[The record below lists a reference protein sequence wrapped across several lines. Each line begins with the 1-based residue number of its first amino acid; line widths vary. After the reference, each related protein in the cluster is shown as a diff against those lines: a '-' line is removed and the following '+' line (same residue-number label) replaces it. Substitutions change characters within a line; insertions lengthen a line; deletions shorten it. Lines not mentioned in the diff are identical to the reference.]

1 LKRTGAQPLL
11 LGVDLGTTRLKVGV
25 FDAQGELQALAGRD
39 LPRPRS
45 PAPDEAEL
53 PIATYWNLFRSAL
66 AEMLAHVPSAGK
78 RVAGVGICSQ
88 AQTFACFD
96 EKGRPLAPALLWTD
110 ARAQDEARRLAEHL
124 PGALYYRA
132 TGWPAVNPLLA
143 AAKLAW
149 LTARCPELMSRC
161 RRVLFAPS
169 YLAWRLTG
177 EQAVDDNIAAM
188 SGLYHLRRAAWW
200 PRALQACGVD
210 SAVLP
215 PIIPCG
221 ESVGMITS
229 QMASALGLRQCP
241 VILAGNDQSA
251 AALGAG
257 ISENEAFL
265 GLGTGLVAYRL
276 IPAASPFRWPRP
288 VRGPVP
294 LPGKHF
300 ALLADNC
307 ACAALDWLID
317 VAGGRLSAHQAIAR
331 GLASP
336 PGANGARM
344 SPHLRGRMWPQPGLD
359 IGGALWNLNSSH
371 CFDDLLRAALE
382 GIACAAREL
391 LSLLRCRGPV
401 RVLGGGAQSDGWM
414 QLFADFCGLVV
425 ERPACTEASVMGAAL
440 LAALRTGLTSMP
452 PPAGSEW
459 GRVESTWLPNRS
471 LRSTCEEVYADYR
484 AFLRSCEVIHGKTVL
499 GPEK

>member
-1 LKRTGAQPLL
+1 
-11 LGVDLGTTRLKVGV
+11 VDLGTTRLKVGL
-25 FDAQGELQALAGRD
+25 FDIEGRRCALGVRAF
-39 LPRPRS
+39 PRVRS
-45 PAPDEAEL
+45 ASPDQAEL

-66 AEMLAHVPSAGK
+66 GEALASLPGAGR
-78 RVAGVGICSQ
+78 RVAAAGICSQ

-96 EKGRPLAPALLWTD
+96 AKGRALAPALLWTD
-110 ARAQDEARRLAEHL
+110 ARAQDEARRLAQSL
-124 PGALYYRA
+124 PSALYYRA

-149 LTARCPELMSRC
+149 LSAQRPQLMSRC

-200 PRALQACGVD
+200 PRALQACRVD

-215 PIIPCG
+215 RIIRCG
-221 ESVGMITS
+221 ETVGMLTS
-229 QMASALGLRQCP
+229 AAASALGLRRCP
-241 VILAGNDQSA
+241 IVFAGNDQTA

-257 ISENEAFL
+257 ISAHEAFL

-288 VRGPVP
+288 VRGPAP
-294 LPGKHF
+294 APGMHF

-307 ACAALDWLID
+307 ACAALDWL
-317 VAGGRLSAHQAIAR
+317 VGLAGGRLSSGKAIAR
-331 GLASP
+331 GLRAP

-344 SPHLRGRMWPQPGLD
+344 NPHLRGRMWPEPRFD
-359 IGGALWNLNSSH
+359 MRGALWNLGLSH
-371 CFDDLLRAALE
+371 RLDDILRAALE

-401 RVLGGGAQSDGWM
+401 RVVGGGAQSDGWM
-414 QLFADFCGLVV
+414 QLFADLCGLVI
-425 ERPACTEASVMGAAL
+425 ERPACMEASVMGAAL
-440 LAALRTGLTSMP
+440 LAASRAGLVSVP
-452 PPAGSEW
+452 PPAGSQW
-459 GRVESTWLPNRS
+459 GRIQSTWLPDR
-471 LRSTCEEVYADYR
+471 RFRPTYDKVYDDYQSFSR
-484 AFLRSCEVIHGKTVL
+484 LAPMTPR
-499 GPEK
+499 